1 MAKAIVK
8 FYRVPGEA
16 QVAVRELKAR
26 GYKAE
31 EISGTAGSDL
41 EEVLVGLWGL
51 DEETVRYYR
60 FGVSLGGVVVG
71 VHIEEA
77 QAAEARRILRD
88 AESIP
93 QQRGMWANS
102 PAFPAAGRM
111 TATDPVDAPM
121 SGDFRKY

>member
-1 MAKAIVK
+1 MAKALVK

-16 QVAVRELKAR
+16 RKAMSELKAR
-26 GYKAE
+26 GYEAE
-31 EISGTAGSDL
+31 EVGGATGSALDEAL
-41 EEVLVGLWGL
+41 ASSWGL
-51 DEETVRYYR
+51 AAETVRYYE

-71 VHIEEA
+71 VRTEEA
-77 QAAEARRILRD
+77 KAAEARRILRD
-88 AESIP
+88 AEFIP
-93 QQRGMWANS
+93 QRGGMWANS